1 MFNSPSHPTLTLT
14 NLELMSRPLCFCR
27 LPEIEQP
34 SSAVEFGVGGRD
46 LAIAVDLED
55 IDSPDQL
62 LVVAGAIDGDPAP
75 SDFGAAAEYTQ
86 GREIERG
93 LGGGAADEST
103 DFREGGCSLL

>member
-1 MFNSPSHPTLTLT
+1 L
-14 NLELMSRPLCFCR
+14 
-27 LPEIEQP
+27 
-34 SSAVEFGVGGRD
+34 
-46 LAIAVDLED
+46 AVDLED

-86 GREIERG
+86 GLEIERG

-103 DFREGGCSLL
+103 DVREGGCSLVRAIGCNELIDRVTSIGPVAG